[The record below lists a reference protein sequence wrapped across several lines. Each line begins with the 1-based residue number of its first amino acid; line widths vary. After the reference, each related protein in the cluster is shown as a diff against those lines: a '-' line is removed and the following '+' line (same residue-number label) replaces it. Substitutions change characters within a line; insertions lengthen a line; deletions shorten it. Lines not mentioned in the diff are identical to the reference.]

1 MFVALVF
8 EFLDTSIAI
17 FCNSNDII
25 TSSNKNAEYDAQSCA
40 IIGLISQQFQEWGHP
55 LNPPV
60 HVYIWVFLEMGDH
73 QNHVSQYQSG
83 LIWDLGVPP

>member
-8 EFLDTSIAI
+8 DFLDTSIAI

-25 TSSNKNAEYDAQSCA
+25 TSSNKHAEYDAQSCA

-60 HVYIWVFLEMGDH
+60 HMSIFGCFLKWGITKTICL
-73 QNHVSQYQSG
+73 NTKV
-83 LIWDLGVPP
+83 VK